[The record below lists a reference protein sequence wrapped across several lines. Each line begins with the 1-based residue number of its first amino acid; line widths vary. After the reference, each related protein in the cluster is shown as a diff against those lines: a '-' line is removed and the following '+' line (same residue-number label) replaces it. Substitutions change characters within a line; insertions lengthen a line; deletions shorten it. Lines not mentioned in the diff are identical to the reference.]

1 LYRHSNASLFLPA
14 NSQQKKGKKFCNLYA
29 NLTLLS
35 QNPTWFQYCGKF
47 QRDGK
52 LSNIATT
59 NLTFQLPQGRCI
71 SRGAL
76 GYIVVEEGSRK
87 NIRGRDP
94 VQLKLELQD
103 YIIILQQQH
112 VQILDKKVRSKGM
125 MNIYLY
131 IGFHLIAVYFNFI
144 CPILPYKIV
153 QTRMH
158 PKA

>member
-1 LYRHSNASLFLPA
+1 MQACAYQQTHSR
-14 NSQQKKGKKFCNLYA
+14 KKKKKNCNLYA

-35 QNPTWFQYCGKF
+35 QKPIWFQYCGKF

-59 NLTFQLPQGRCI
+59 NLTFQLPQGRYI

-76 GYIVVEEGSRK
+76 GYIIVEEGSGK
-87 NIRGRDP
+87 NIRRRDP
-94 VQLKLELQD
+94 VQLKLELQV

-112 VQILDKKVRSKGM
+112 IHILDKKVRSKGM

-158 PKA
+158 P

>member
-1 LYRHSNASLFLPA
+1 VLTSKLTAEKRKKILQLVRKSDSALPKP
-14 NSQQKKGKKFCNLYA
+14 NMVPVLRKVSKRWQ
-29 NLTLLS
+29 TLKHCYYQS
-35 QNPTWFQYCGKF
+35 HIPT
-47 QRDGK
+47 
-52 LSNIATT
+52 
-59 NLTFQLPQGRCI
+59 PQGRCI

-76 GYIVVEEGSRK
+76 GYIIVEEGSGK

-94 VQLKLELQD
+94 VQLKLELQV

-112 VQILDKKVRSKGM
+112 IHILDKKVRSKGM

-144 CPILPYKIV
+144 CPILPYKIA

-158 PKA
+158 P